1 MVWSIKWPQ
10 TSIYLTSK
18 RIGSKLLTI
27 RHLNLDHLGIHTVC
41 KFYMSCHCS
50 HRTQILQ
57 QGPIRLH
64 LAKSFP
70 SAQQLRPTSKTFQR
84 WGSACPRPD
93 WGHLL
98 QPTWRH
104 QTMFQ
109 IRVTSTDLVR
119 AMFRARAW
127 LNLSFTTSLM
137 RADLSWE
144 KGKNLWLFGARLL
157 LFVFSCW
164 W

>member
-1 MVWSIKWPQ
+1 
-10 TSIYLTSK
+10 
-18 RIGSKLLTI
+18 
-27 RHLNLDHLGIHTVC
+27 
-41 KFYMSCHCS
+41 MSCHCS

-109 IRVTSTDLVR
+109 IRVTSTDQVR
-119 AMFRARAW
+119 AVFRARAW
-127 LNLSFTTSLM
+127 LNLSFTISLM

-144 KGKNLWLFGARLL
+144 KGKNLLLFGARLL
-157 LFVFSCW
+157 LFVFPVDDLFSKLQGERLTNDFDYFNYLNFW
-164 W
+164 IFEKVKTAHTLPYVPVWSI